1 MLEIENTGKTE
12 GQQAVSVARPA
23 LSLVT
28 RDIQHM
34 MRNIIIW
41 IIAVLHPKPAPSP
54 PPLSVC
60 LTLWLFFG
68 PEQVFVLEGFGGSAL
83 T

>member
-12 GQQAVSVARPA
+12 GQQAVSVARPV

-28 RDIQHM
+28 QDIQYM

-41 IIAVLHPKPAPSP
+41 IIAVFIQSP
-54 PPLSVC
+54 PPYVC
-60 LTLWLFFG
+60 VPNSLAVFG